1 MNAALQLGL
10 TDPEDSDVNA
20 IFEGIRVY
28 DELKSQGIDAQIASI
43 SGNTDVGLKSDQI
56 LSQQLDLVLKESKR
70 PALSSF
76 QTAQKT
82 SLFSLSFNPDT
93 T

>member
-43 SGNTDVGLKSDQI
+43 SGNRRWLKIRSDPV
-56 LSQQLDLVLKESKR
+56 S
-70 PALSSF
+70 
-76 QTAQKT
+76 TA
-82 SLFSLSFNPDT
+82 
-93 T
+93 